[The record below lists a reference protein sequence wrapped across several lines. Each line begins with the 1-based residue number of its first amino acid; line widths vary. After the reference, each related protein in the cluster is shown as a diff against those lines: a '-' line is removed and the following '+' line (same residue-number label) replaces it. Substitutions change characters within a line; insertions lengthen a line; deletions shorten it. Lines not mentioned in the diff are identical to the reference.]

1 VEHWSK
7 AARLTEHVTLQPYL
21 QDLKSRYRD
30 SRLAWF
36 EVFLGA
42 YTDCQDVAILPS
54 RATTA
59 ASPLLSQN
67 SVPVNVCM
75 PVVDTAEAKIAG
87 ATRPRPYFKGVGADS
102 TKKRKCKKLQKFV
115 DGEFDRTRAYSLG
128 SQLVKDAGIFG
139 TAGLE
144 PYIRN
149 GQICLD
155 RVLAS
160 EMLVDDN
167 LAFDANPREMTRV
180 REMSKRL
187 LLSWDLTKSQ
197 KEAVEALIPVGTSH
211 NKWSDLVEV
220 FDTVCLPSSGER
232 DEDGKL
238 KHPGRRVITVH
249 GATIKSE
256 PWAYEYFPWVIFRW
270 SEMPTGFFGQGLI
283 QQVLGIQ
290 LEITRWF
297 KNISKS
303 LHLLAN
309 PRVILANGGQVDQ
322 HHITNAWGTILRYQP
337 PFKPEVW
344 TSQIMPPEVYQWF
357 ENMYQKAFE
366 RVGLSAQSAF
376 ARKEAGVD
384 SGKHARELSDI
395 QADRLA
401 PISVR
406 YQNVFLDLSRRY
418 IDLAEKLFE
427 ADKEFSTIVS
437 EGRGATRLRYADVR
451 LDPQDYDIQMFAT
464 AFLARTPGAAFD
476 DVKDLMAAELI
487 DADEA
492 RALMDFPDLQRVFD
506 LRNSARD
513 HYEQCIEAMLDRGLL
528 ILPESYDGLE
538 NLKLGKAIVQDAY
551 NRARVEAVEQ
561 SKLALFRQWLDACVG
576 LIDAAEAELA
586 AKQQPPPAE
595 QQAPPDMAPP
605 PMGMA

>member
-1 VEHWSK
+1 MEHWSR
-7 AARLTEHVTLQPYL
+7 AARYSEHITLQPYL

-42 YTDCQDVAILPS
+42 YTDQQDVAILPS
-54 RATTA
+54 RASTA

-67 SVPVNVCM
+67 SVPVNICM
-75 PVVDTAEAKIAG
+75 PIVDTAEAKIAG

-102 TKKRKCKKLQKFV
+102 SKKRKCKKLQKFI
-115 DGEFDRTRAYSLG
+115 DGEFDRTEAYRIG

-139 TAGLE
+139 TAGAE

-149 GQICLD
+149 GKICLD

-167 LAFDANPREMTRV
+167 LAFDARPREMTRV

-187 LLSWDLTKSQ
+187 LLSWKLNDAQ
-197 KEAVEALIPVGTSH
+197 KAAVEAMIPVGTSH
-211 NKWSDLVEV
+211 NQWSDLVEV
-220 FDTVCLPSSGER
+220 FDTCCLPSGEL
-232 DEDGKL
+232 DSDDKL
-238 KHPGRRVITVH
+238 KPGRRVITIP
-249 GATIKSE
+249 GATLKTE
-256 PWAYEYFPWVIFRW
+256 EWRHEYFPWVIFRW

-283 QQVLGIQ
+283 HQVLGIQ
-290 LEITRWF
+290 LEISRWF

-309 PRVILANGGQVDQ
+309 PRVITFEGSDVNP
-322 HHITNAWGTILRYQP
+322 HHMTNAWGTILKCRKGFEPQL
-337 PFKPEVW
+337 W
-344 TSQIMPPEVYQWF
+344 TSQVMPPETYNWF
-357 ENMYQKAFE
+357 ENMYAKGFE

-401 PISVR
+401 PVSVR
-406 YQNVFLDLSRRY
+406 YQNVFLDLARRY
-418 IDLAEKLFE
+418 IDLAEKLYE
-427 ADKEFSTIVS
+427 ADPEYTTVVND
-437 EGRGATRLRYADVR
+437 GRNATRLRYEDVR
-451 LDPQDYDIQMFAT
+451 LDPDDYSIQMFAT

-476 DVKDLMAAELI
+476 DVKDLMASELI

-513 HYEQCIEAMLDRGLL
+513 HFEQCVESILDKSHLV
-528 ILPESYDGLE
+528 LPEPYDGLE
-538 NLKLGKAIVQDAY
+538 NLKLGKAIIQDAY
-551 NRARVEAVEQ
+551 NRARVEAVEE
-561 SKLALFRQWLDACVG
+561 SKLKLFRQWLDAAVV
-576 LIDAAEAELA
+576 LIDQAEAEAL
-586 AKQQPPPAE
+586 AKQQPPP
-595 QQAPPDMAPP
+595 QQAPPQEMAPP
-605 PMGMA
+605 PEMGMA

>member
-42 YTDCQDVAILPS
+42 YTDQQDVAILPS

-59 ASPLLSQN
+59 ASPLFNQGGT
-67 SVPVNVCM
+67 PVNVCM

-102 TKKRKCKKLQKFV
+102 SKKRKCKKLQKFI
-115 DGEFDRTRAYSLG
+115 DGEFDRTEAYRIG
-128 SQLVKDAGIFG
+128 SQMVKDAGIFG
-139 TAGLE
+139 TAGAE

-149 GQICLD
+149 GRICLD

-167 LAFDANPREMTRV
+167 LAFDARPREMTRV

-187 LLSWDLTKSQ
+187 LLSWDLTPTQ
-197 KEAVEALIPVGTSH
+197 KVAVESLIPIGTSH
-211 NKWSDLVEV
+211 NQWSDLVEV
-220 FDTVCLPSSGER
+220 FDTVCLPSGER
-232 DEDGKL
+232 DAKGKL
-238 KHPGRRVITVH
+238 KPGRRVITVL
-249 GATIKSE
+249 GTTLKSE
-256 PWAYEYFPWVIFRW
+256 DWEREYFPWVIFRW

-283 QQVLGIQ
+283 HQVLGIQ

-309 PRVILANGGQVDQ
+309 PRVILANGGNVDP
-322 HHITNAWGTILRYQP
+322 HHITNAWGTILKYQP
-337 PFKPEVW
+337 PFKPEIW
-344 TSQIMPPEVYQWF
+344 TSQVVPPEVYQWF
-357 ENMYQKAFE
+357 ENLYQKAFE

-401 PISVR
+401 PVSVR
-406 YQNVFLDLSRRY
+406 YQNVFLDLATRY
-418 IDLAEKLFE
+418 IDLAEKLYE
-427 ADKEFSTIVS
+427 ADDEYSTVVGS
-437 EGRGATRLRYADVR
+437 GRGAERMRYADVR
-451 LDPQDYDIQMFAT
+451 LPEEDYSIQMFAT

-513 HYEQCIEAMLDRGLL
+513 HYEQCIETMLDKGRCV
-528 ILPESYDGLE
+528 LPEPYDGLE
-538 NLKLGKAIVQDAY
+538 SLKLGKAIVQDAY
-551 NRARVEAVEQ
+551 NRARVDAVEE

-576 LIDAAEAELA
+576 LIDAAEAEAL
-586 AKQQPPPAE
+586 AKQQPPPEAAP
-595 QQAPPDMAPP
+595 QAPPEMAPP
-605 PMGMA
+605 PMGP